1 MPRETGRQ
9 GAVRLEEVVMAQALE
24 LEALM
29 DVLEKKGVLRKAEV
43 LEEMKLKRLRETAP
57 KEK

>member
-1 MPRETGRQ
+1 MPSGTGRQ

-43 LEEMKLKRLRETAP
+43 LEEMKLKRLRDTAP
-57 KEK
+57 KAK